1 MYYQLPN
8 GKVVQM
14 SVDECLNLKHK
25 DIQYLLSI
33 NAGEY
38 INNPWTDSAISRSK
52 NDIIDPVVSDKSE
65 TVNVEQVEEL
75 ETFFD
80 DYFPEEFED
89 PDPNIDLN
97 FQL

>member
-14 SVDECLNLKHK
+14 SLEDYLNLTSR

-38 INNPWTDSAISRSK
+38 IHNPWADSAISRIK
-52 NDIIDPVVSDKSE
+52 KEIEEEFSE
-65 TVNVEQVEEL
+65 EDAAAVFESAEEI
-75 ETFFD
+75 ETFFEEF
-80 DYFPEEFED
+80 FPEDFDD
-89 PDPNIDLN
+89 PDPKIDLDFN
-97 FQL
+97 S